1 MYENCGWVCLP
12 YFSTTFIPLTMCIL
26 HYECF
31 MILLFSI
38 KIVCYI
44 AENYPQHPH
53 CRILSF
59 LFFGWRKK
67 KKILL
72 NCCTSYILALT
83 LHLASHLSRLSSLLI
98 LILMQKKTF
107 SFYSR
112 LMTVKIRS
120 RMTRGVVVII
130 ICSLELLA
138 VVWVY
143 MTRMLFILFQFN
155 YQ

>member
-31 MILLFSI
+31 MISLFSI

-59 LFFGWRKK
+59 LFFRVKKK

-98 LILMQKKTF
+98 LILMQKKNF
-107 SFYSR
+107 F
-112 LMTVKIRS
+112 L
-120 RMTRGVVVII
+120 
-130 ICSLELLA
+130 LLA
-138 VVWVY
+138 INDCENPFTNDSRGCCYYYMLARTPRCCMSVHDEDVVH
-143 MTRMLFILFQFN
+143 FISI
-155 YQ
+155 